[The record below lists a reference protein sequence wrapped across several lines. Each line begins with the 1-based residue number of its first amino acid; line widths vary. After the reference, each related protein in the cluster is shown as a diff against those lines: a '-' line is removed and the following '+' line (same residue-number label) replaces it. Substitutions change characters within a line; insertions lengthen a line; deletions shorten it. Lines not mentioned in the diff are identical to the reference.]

1 MSGSAAGRRET
12 GCEHHTANWPE
23 SCWHTTSKHSLQKYP
38 TLCHGTVR
46 VDIHEVIMIRPSG
59 RGLSASNLSSGNAE
73 HLLCIQVTLLSNTAV
88 RTAMQDTENQ
98 ADERQS

>member
-1 MSGSAAGRRET
+1 
-12 GCEHHTANWPE
+12 
-23 SCWHTTSKHSLQKYP
+23 
-38 TLCHGTVR
+38 
-46 VDIHEVIMIRPSG
+46 MIRPSG